1 MKPQQA
7 REKLAQYGLPAMS
20 DNELLTILKF
30 KGTIS
35 DYYFSAEFKAAKE
48 LVRRYEK
55 PEAKKITSSK
65 DAAEILNFLTHE
77 TEENFYSIFLNRA
90 NKVITTE
97 FVSKGDATGTV
108 VNFKQI
114 TRRALELKAQGVI
127 LSHNHPSGNLRPS
140 DADVKITKKIKDALS
155 LFDIVLYDHVII
167 SNEGHF
173 SFNDEGMIN

>member
-77 TEENFYSIFLNRA
+77 TEENFYCIFLNRA

-97 FVSKGDATGTV
+97 FISKGTATSTTV
-108 VNFKQI
+108 SPQQI

-140 DADVKITKKIKDALS
+140 DADVKITNKIKEALD
-155 LFDIVLYDHVII
+155 LFDIVLFDHVII

-173 SFNDEGMIN
+173 SFNDEGMMR

>member
-65 DAAEILNFLTHE
+65 DAAEILNFLAHE
-77 TEENFYSIFLNRA
+77 TEENFYCIFLNRA
-90 NKVITTE
+90 NKYSSTFLE
-97 FVSKGDATGTV
+97 YSSAFVFPFS
-108 VNFKQI
+108 VNVKPSSRLSIKNDTFFC
-114 TRRALELKAQGVI
+114 I
-127 LSHNHPSGNLRPS
+127 LFTFLN
-140 DADVKITKKIKDALS
+140 
-155 LFDIVLYDHVII
+155 
-167 SNEGHF
+167 
-173 SFNDEGMIN
+173 

>member
-55 PEAKKITSSK
+55 PEAKKITTSK
-65 DAAEILNFLTHE
+65 DAAEILNFLAHE
-77 TEENFYSIFLNRA
+77 SEENFYCIFLNRA
-90 NKVITTE
+90 NTVITTE
-97 FVSKGDATGTV
+97 FISKGDATGTV
-108 VNFKQI
+108 VNAQQI
-114 TRRALELKAQGVI
+114 ARRALELKAQAVV
-127 LSHNHPSGNLRPS
+127 LSHNHPSGNLNPS
-140 DADVKITKKIKDALS
+140 DADVKVTKTIKDALK
-155 LFDIVLYDHVII
+155 LFEIQTLDHVII
-167 SNEGHF
+167 SNEGYY
-173 SFNDEGMIN
+173 SLSDNGLI